1 MAKFSFR
8 IFSCVVRG
16 LPFYIGVVVPVTLV
30 LTKNFIVLMLVLRG
44 ITNSQFKKNK
54 KRELMVSARIAFAC
68 SILLGTT
75 WIFGILA
82 IGDLSYFFQCLFCV
96 FNSFQGCFIFLFYTV
111 RNTEARKHWKR
122 ALRLQQSGTMS
133 ATRSSRLGSSGK
145 ICLQHQGNFLKR
157 SDRKN
162 KKTFQLSVSCQI
174 LKLVEYIFPENNL
187 IRSFQISADFI

>member
-16 LPFYIGVVVPVTLV
+16 LPFYIGVVVPVTLI

-96 FNSFQGCFIFLFYTV
+96 FNSFQGCL
-111 RNTEARKHWKR
+111 
-122 ALRLQQSGTMS
+122 
-133 ATRSSRLGSSGK
+133 SSYFTLYE
-145 ICLQHQGNFLKR
+145 
-157 SDRKN
+157 
-162 KKTFQLSVSCQI
+162 I
-174 LKLVEYIFPENNL
+174 LKQGSTERERCGFNNL
-187 IRSFQISADFI
+187 EQCLLQGVVDLAVQVKSVCSIREIF

>member
-1 MAKFSFR
+1 MYLLMVKLFFH

-16 LPFYIGVVVPVTLV
+16 LPFYIGVVVPVTLIFI
-30 LTKNFIVLMLVLRG
+30 KNFIVLVLVLRG

-82 IGDLSYFFQCLFCV
+82 IGDLRYFFQCLFCV

-111 RNTEARKHWKR
+111 RNADARKHWKKT
-122 ALRLQQSGTMS
+122 LRLQQSRTYSTMS
-133 ATRSSRLGSSGK
+133 GTKSSRYGSSGK
-145 ICLQHQGNFLKR
+145 VFPWNVLNFFGKQF
-157 SDRKN
+157 SQEFVEIIIK
-162 KKTFQLSVSCQI
+162 I
-174 LKLVEYIFPENNL
+174 LAKPIF
-187 IRSFQISADFI
+187 IRF